1 MNELNFTISAKDQ
14 ASAAVDTVNKK
25 IQSLG
30 KDIAK
35 NALTIASPIAL
46 VSGAF
51 DYVANKV
58 AEYNKKVEEAV
69 AKTAGIGAAARDAG
83 LGVEEYQKL
92 ANAADA
98 SGVKLENLTTLF
110 KELNDIISK
119 AQSGDTGASKII
131 EKLGLTQD
139 LQNNA
144 LTSIKL
150 FERMGQAIA
159 GAKDQTEAETMAVA
173 FLGKTLATQLLPSL
187 REAQR
192 IKDAYGEN
200 SGLTPEEIAIIEE
213 AKMLEKQKAN
223 KETLELSKKNVMK
236 LRGERG
242 KAFIEGGSAE
252 AEAVINQYASEKGL
266 SKYDAKRA
274 LILGSEHLADQSM
287 FTSDA
292 DKEAVNFID
301 AALKKKAEAR
311 KADEAAAVARAAEGA
326 RQLVAEQRAAEEA
339 KAIEGLAKQRDEAKR
354 QAENGDMTDAQKLA
368 AIQADID
375 KKKADMAA
383 ITNKNSKEYLQSEI
397 DLYKLME
404 EKRKLGEK
412 INKDNAAARDKEN
425 KELDD
430 ALAAQ
435 EKADKEKKST
445 KLTVSSLR
453 MVGGAMLGEQLSP
466 SVIQDIPNKQLTVQQ
481 QILLELQ
488 KINGG
493 AFNPDPA
500 KLGETDFTKNPMYEN
515 VV

>member
-46 VSGAF
+46 VSAGF

-58 AEYNKKVEEAV
+58 AEYNKKVEEA
-69 AKTAGIGAAARDAG
+69 AEKTAGIGAAARDAG

-119 AQSGDTGASKII
+119 AKSGDANAVNLV

-139 LQNNA
+139 LHNNV

-150 FERMGQAIA
+150 FERMGQAVA
-159 GAKDQTEAETMAVA
+159 GAKDQTEAEAMAVA
-173 FLGKTLATQLLPSL
+173 MLGKTLATQLLPSL

-192 IKDAYGEN
+192 IKDAYGED
-200 SGLTPEEIAIIEE
+200 SGLTADEIKIMEE
-213 AKMLEKQKAN
+213 AKVLEKKKAN
-223 KETLELSKKNVMK
+223 KEGLVIAKKVVAEAKGNRNKEFVESGSPEAQALIKDYAAKKGLSESDAKNA
-236 LRGERG
+236 LITGATAG
-242 KAFIEGGSAE
+242 ATYAGSAE
-252 AEAVINQYASEKGL
+252 ATAA
-266 SKYDAKRA
+266 
-274 LILGSEHLADQSM
+274 
-287 FTSDA
+287 
-292 DKEAVNFID
+292 ID
-301 AALKKKAEAR
+301 AAIKKRDEAKKAQQ
-311 KADEAAAVARAAEGA
+311 AAEGAAAAEGA
-326 RQLVAEQRAAEEA
+326 RQLIAQQRAAEEA
-339 KAIEGLAKQRDEAKR
+339 RAIEGLAKQRDEAKR
-354 QAENGDMTDAQKLA
+354 QAENGDLTDAQKLA
-368 AIQADID
+368 AIQTDIE
-375 KKKADMAA
+375 KKKAEMAA

-397 DLYKLME
+397 DLYKLMDD
-404 EKRKLGEK
+404 KRKLGEK
-412 INKDNAAARDKEN
+412 INKDNSAARDKEN

-466 SVIQDIPNKQLTVQQ
+466 SIINDIPKQQLTVQQ
-481 QILLELQ
+481 QILLEMQ
-488 KINGG
+488 KLNGN
-493 AFNPDPA
+493 AFKPDPS

-515 VV
+515 VA

>member
-46 VSGAF
+46 VSAGF
-51 DYVANKV
+51 DYVAKKV
-58 AEYNKKVEEAV
+58 EEYNKKVEEA
-69 AKTAGIGAAARDAG
+69 ANKTAGIGAAARDAG

-98 SGVKLENLTTLF
+98 SGVKLESLTTLF
-110 KELNDIISK
+110 KELNDIISR
-119 AQSGDTGASKII
+119 AGSGDASANRII

-139 LQNNA
+139 MQNQT

-159 GAKDQTEAETMAVA
+159 GAKDQTEAEAMAVA
-173 FLGKTLATQLLPSL
+173 MLGKTLATQLLPSL

-192 IKDAYGEN
+192 IKDAYGED
-200 SGLTPEEIAIIEE
+200 SGLTPEEIKIVEE
-213 AKMLEKQKAN
+213 AKLLQKQKDN
-223 KETLELSKKNVMK
+223 KESLALAKENVVK
-236 LRGERG
+236 LRKERAESFLDSG
-242 KAFIEGGSAE
+242 SPEAQAMIKNEQERLGGATAGYAKTILKSRIDNADASGLGGSYD
-252 AEAVINQYASEKGL
+252 VINQIENIIKL
-266 SKYDAKRA
+266 
-274 LILGSEHLADQSM
+274 
-287 FTSDA
+287 
-292 DKEAVNFID
+292 
-301 AALKKKAEAR
+301 KAEAR

-326 RQLVAEQRAAEEA
+326 RQLAAEQKAAEEA
-339 KAIEGLAKQRDEAKR
+339 RAIEGLAKQRDDAKR
-354 QAENGDMTDAQKLA
+354 QLERGDMTDAEKLA

-375 KKKADMAA
+375 KKKAEMAA
-383 ITNKNSKEYLQSEI
+383 ITNKNSKEHLQNEI
-397 DLYKLME
+397 ELLKLE
-404 EKRKLGEK
+404 NEKKKLNEK
-412 INKDNAAARDKEN
+412 INKDTEAARAKDN

-435 EKADKEKKST
+435 EKANKEAKAG

-453 MVGGAMLGEQLSP
+453 LVGGAMLGEQLTP
-466 SVIQDIPNKQLTVQQ
+466 SITQDIPNRQLNVQQ
-481 QILLELQ
+481 LILLELQ

-493 AFNPDPA
+493 ELAPNPA
-500 KLGETDFTKNPMYEN
+500 RIGETDFTKSPMYEN